1 MRRMLIA
8 LLPLAIVACSKAAP
22 PADMTAGPDQAGE
35 TGMTVAEEQSAGQ
48 EIAETHCARCHGI
61 GGEDAR
67 RSDAPPLRHLLAEYD
82 PEALK
87 EDFREGVKVGHPDMP
102 QFEFSPMETDM
113 LLSYLSSIQ
122 EPEAE

>member
-22 PADMTAGPDQAGE
+22 PTGMAAGPDQAGE
-35 TGMTVAEEQSAGQ
+35 TGMSVAEEQAAGQ

-61 GGEDAR
+61 GDEDAR
-67 RSDAPPLRHLLAEYD
+67 RPDAPPLRHLLAEYD

-87 EDFREGVKVGHPDMP
+87 DDFREGVKVGHPDMP

-113 LLSYLSSIQ
+113 LLSYISSIQ